1 LTLLGRLV
9 IAVAGQSWIRRLVTE
24 HRWGRAVAIR
34 FVAGETLDDAVR
46 VSRELNGRG
55 LSVSFDHLG
64 EHTTDLRLAARARD
78 DYLSCIERIASEGL
92 DAGISV
98 KLTQLG
104 LGLDDSLAEQSLRT
118 LAARAAAAGIGLTID
133 MEESAFTE
141 RTRDLY
147 CRVQQGSGNLGVA
160 LQACL
165 RRTPEDMR
173 RLLPT
178 GGLIRLCKGAYREPR
193 SLAWQRGR
201 EVDRAFDFLL
211 GVLMAAETVTPA
223 IATHDRRRIEEARR
237 LGRARKGPFEFQM
250 LFGVRPPLQR
260 ALVAAGCR
268 VRIYLPYGDSWYPY
282 LSRRIAERPA
292 NIWFSM
298 RALLGRKS

>member
-9 IAVAGQSWIRRLVTE
+9 IAVAGRGWIRRLVTE

-46 VSRELNGRG
+46 VTRELNGRG
-55 LSVSFDHLG
+55 VGVSFDHLG
-64 EHTTDLRLAARARD
+64 EHTTDLRLAVQARD
-78 DYLSCIERIASEGL
+78 DYLACIDRIACEGL

-118 LAARAAAAGIGLTID
+118 LASRAAVGGIGVTID
-133 MEESAFTE
+133 MEESVFTE
-141 RTRDLY
+141 RTIDLY
-147 CRVQQGSGNLGVA
+147 CRVQEGAGNLGVA

-165 RRTPEDMR
+165 RRTPDDLR

-178 GGLIRLCKGAYREPR
+178 GGLIRLCKGAYREPE
-193 SLAWQRGR
+193 SLAWQRGQD
-201 EVDRAFDFLL
+201 VDGAFDSLL
-211 GVLMAAETVTPA
+211 ADLMAAENLTPA
-223 IATHDRRRIEEARR
+223 IATHDRRLIERARS
-237 LGRARKGPFEFQM
+237 LSAARKGPVEFQM
-250 LFGVRPPLQR
+250 LYGVRPPLQR
-260 ALVAAGCR
+260 ELTTAGCR

-282 LSRRIAERPA
+282 LTRRIAERPA
-292 NIWFSM
+292 NIWFSL
-298 RALLGRKS
+298 RALLGRRA

>member
-24 HRWGRAVAIR
+24 HRWGRSVATR

-178 GGLIRLCKGAYREPR
+178 GGLIRLCKGAYREPK

-211 GVLMAAETVTPA
+211 RDLMAAETVTPA
-223 IATHDRRRIEEARR
+223 IATMIAAASKRPAAWAVLARGNSSFR
-237 LGRARKGPFEFQM
+237 CSSGCVLRCSELWWRQ
-250 LFGVRPPLQR
+250 
-260 ALVAAGCR
+260 AAGFGSTCPT
-268 VRIYLPYGDSWYPY
+268 VTLGTRISQGASPSAPPTSG
-282 LSRRIAERPA
+282 SR
-292 NIWFSM
+292 
-298 RALLGRKS
+298 